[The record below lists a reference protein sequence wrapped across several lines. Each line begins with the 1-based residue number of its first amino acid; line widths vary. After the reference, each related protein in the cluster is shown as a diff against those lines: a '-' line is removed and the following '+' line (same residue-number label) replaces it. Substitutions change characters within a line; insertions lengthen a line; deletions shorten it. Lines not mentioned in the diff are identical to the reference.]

1 MAIKRARPKLVLPA
15 LPSRPCLGI
24 EMGGNELRAVLVRKG
39 ARRSEI
45 ADYLF
50 MPDVDSGNEEL
61 PSIPLLKETAQRLNV
76 RGRIPAVYTSAQV
89 RAATLPMSRTRVQ
102 RMRRQLL
109 IDALKWE
116 AEAYTGIPGYQAL
129 IGLEVERPRI
139 EPGQVV
145 EESDE
150 IMVHVAAI
158 EANVYRA
165 LRERFRLAG
174 LTLMRAYPPD
184 YCFQV
189 PLLELH
195 PHADRGV
202 LEIGATASRFALL
215 KGGDTLAINTMNIT
229 QEMIHQELDGRSIPD
244 LETTLRYNLEQAPGP
259 YPVAVTGV
267 GALCDQTLAYLQ
279 RLAPQGVEPLK
290 LARASALTAAGQ
302 EEGPA
307 MATVAGAALRELGG
321 RDLRQIGVTD
331 AVPFATQVRR
341 SAYVMPLAT
350 ASLLFVLLLVHYGLM
365 VQQERRFN
373 VQRAELEQDLGERRA
388 ELSEAQR
395 LQAEIETISD
405 RISLLSRQLAYVRG
419 DWDQA
424 LRTKVLVYEGL
435 RRQLSPSI
443 ALARIQ
449 QDPSEENRFII
460 TGMGPSAA
468 EIMAFALRL
477 QESGVAAAVD
487 VPQLVRTDKARV
499 KGVSHRFTIHLEA
512 NVDGS

>member
-1 MAIKRARPKLVLPA
+1 MAVKLPRPKLAVPA

-24 EMGGNELRAVLVRKG
+24 EMAGDELRAALVRKG
-39 ARRSEI
+39 ARRSEV
-45 ADYLF
+45 ADYLV
-50 MPDVDSGNEEL
+50 MPGIESGNEL
-61 PSIPLLKETAQRLNV
+61 PPIPQLKEAVQRLNV
-76 RGRIPAVYTSAQV
+76 RGRIPAVFTSAQV
-89 RAATLPMSRTRVQ
+89 RATTLPMSRTRVQ

-109 IDALKWE
+109 VDAVKWE
-116 AEAYTGIPGYQAL
+116 AEAYTGIAGYQAL
-129 IGLEVERPRI
+129 IGLEVEQPRV
-139 EPGQVV
+139 EPGQVI
-145 EESDE
+145 EENDE
-150 IMVHVAAI
+150 IQVHVAAI

-229 QEMIHQELDGRSIPD
+229 LEMVRQEIEGRSIPD
-244 LETTLRYNLEQAPGP
+244 LETTLRYNLDQSPEP
-259 YPVAVTGV
+259 YPVVVTGV
-267 GALCDQTLAYLQ
+267 GALDDQVLAYLQ
-279 RLAPQGVEPLK
+279 RLTPQGVEPLV

-307 MATVAGAALRELGG
+307 MATVVGAALRELGG

-365 VQQERRFN
+365 VRQERRFN
-373 VQRAELEQDLGERRA
+373 DQRADLDQQLSERRT
-388 ELSEAQR
+388 ELNEAQR
-395 LQAEIETISD
+395 LQKEIRDLDE
-405 RISLLSRQLAYVRG
+405 RIRLLSRQLAYVRG
-419 DWDQA
+419 DWDQP
-424 LRTKVLVYEGL
+424 LRSKILVYEGL

-443 ALARIQ
+443 ALARVQ
-449 QDPSEENRFII
+449 QDPNQEHHFII

-499 KGVSHRFTIHLEA
+499 KGVSHQFTIHLEA
-512 NVDGS
+512 KVDGS